1 MMECTNETRMYIGV
15 LILCAI
21 VKVIAVVLLSI

>member
-1 MMECTNETRMYIGV
+1 MMEYTNEVKFYIGT